1 MSETNIENLEPNKLW
16 TFFNKICSI
25 PHPSHREEALARWLL
40 ETANNLGLEAS
51 IDATLNVIVKK
62 PASPGYENRKGVIL
76 QAHIDMVPQALP
88 EAHHDFTKDSIR
100 PVVSGEW
107 VTAQKTTLGADN
119 GIGVAAAL
127 SVLVDKTLKHGPLEC
142 IFTTNE
148 EDGMSGARG
157 LSPIGIKG
165 TYLINLD
172 GEDSNEIT
180 LGCAG
185 TARITSVYNSRGTT
199 EGLTSLGWYSITLT
213 GLLGGHSGVDIH
225 RGRGNAGILL
235 CKLLAETGVPY
246 VAALESGTAANAI
259 PRDAQA
265 VIGIPKADAE
275 WINRFN
281 NAVKSLQSTFAQ
293 TDPGL
298 VVNTTEAPAP
308 DYALPPAAV
317 NPILNAILALP
328 NGLLSVEPSNPAWTR
343 TSSNLGIVK
352 IKHED
357 KGMFFVETYNLVRSS
372 DEKEKNDIVE
382 SIESILFKLGA
393 TTRKASSAPAWE
405 PDQTTSLAKTAIG
418 VFTKLFS
425 KEPVLSCTHG
435 ALECGL
441 FRTLYPSW
449 EMISIGPT
457 IQYPHSPDERV
468 HIGSVQQFWTYLT
481 ALLAEL
487 P

>member
-1 MSETNIENLEPNKLW
+1 MNNLEPKNLW
-16 TFFNKICSI
+16 NYFTAICTI
-25 PHPSHREEALARWLL
+25 PHPSHHEEALARWLL
-40 ETANNLGLEAS
+40 ETAKNLGLEAS
-51 IDATLNVIVKK
+51 IDPTLNVIVKK
-62 PASPGYENRKGVIL
+62 PASPGYENHKGVIL

-88 EAHHDFTKDSIR
+88 EANHNFTKDPIK

-127 SVLVDKTLKHGPLEC
+127 SVLADKTLKHGPLEC

-185 TARITSVYNSRGTT
+185 TARITSVYNSRGTN
-199 EGLTSLGWYSITLT
+199 EGLTSLSWYTITLT

-235 CKLLAETGVPY
+235 CKLLMETGVPY
-246 VAALESGTAANAI
+246 IANLESGTAANAI

-265 VIGIPKADAE
+265 VIGIPNTDTD
-275 WINRFN
+275 WLNRFN
-281 NAVKSLQSTFAQ
+281 HAVKAQQAEFAQ

-298 VVNTTEAPAP
+298 TVTITETAAP
-308 DYALPPAAV
+308 DFALLPAAV
-317 NPILNAILALP
+317 NPILKAILALP
-328 NGLLSVEPSNPAWTR
+328 NGLLAIEPDNPAWTR

-372 DEKEKNDIVE
+372 DEKEKNDIVD

-405 PDQTTSLAKTAIG
+405 PDQTTNLVKTAIG
-418 VFTKLFS
+418 VFKKLFS
-425 KEPVLSCTHG
+425 KEPILSCTHG

-468 HIGSVQQFWTYLT
+468 HIASVQQFWTYLT
-481 ALLAEL
+481 VLLAEL

>member
-1 MSETNIENLEPNKLW
+1 MDNVEPKSLW
-16 TFFNKICSI
+16 NYFKAICNI
-25 PHPSHREEALARWLL
+25 PHPSHQEEALARWIL
-40 ETANNLGLEAS
+40 ESAKSLGLEAS

-62 PASPGYENRKGVIL
+62 PASPGYENHKGVIL

-88 EAHHDFTKDSIR
+88 EANHDFTKDPIK
-100 PVVSGEW
+100 PIVANEW
-107 VTAQKTTLGADN
+107 ITAQKTTLGADN

-127 SVLVDKTLKHGPLEC
+127 SVLADKTLKHGPLEC

-185 TARITSVYNSRGTT
+185 TARISSVYNSKGTQ
-199 EGLTSLGWYSITLT
+199 EGLTSLAWYTITLT

-235 CKLLAETGVPY
+235 CKLLMETGIPY
-246 VAALESGTAANAI
+246 VASLESGTAANAI

-265 VIGIPKADAE
+265 VIGISKEDAD
-275 WINRFN
+275 WLNRFN
-281 NAVKSLQSTFAQ
+281 NIVKSLQREFAK

-298 VVNTTEAPAP
+298 TVDIAETTSP
-308 DYALPPAAV
+308 DFALPPAAV
-317 NPILNAILALP
+317 TPILKAILSLS
-328 NGLLSVEPSNPAWTR
+328 NGLLSVEPSNPSWTR

-357 KGMFFVETYNLVRSS
+357 KGMFFIETYNLVRSS
-372 DEKEKNDIVE
+372 DEQEKKEVVD

-405 PDQTTSLAKTAIG
+405 PDQTTGLVQTAIT
-418 VFTKLFS
+418 VFTRLFD